1 MQTEIPP
8 LPNLLE
14 PVPLAWIGDVLITAR
29 KQRNLTQRQLA
40 EKIGSHQ
47 AAVARWEMGKY
58 QTATLQTILMIAS
71 ALDLEV
77 KMIPM
82 LVSDTIDLSVML

>member
-1 MQTEIPP
+1 MSTEIPSI
-8 LPNLLE
+8 PNLLE
-14 PVPLAWIGDVLITAR
+14 PVPLAWVGDVLITAR
-29 KQRNLTQRQLA
+29 KQRNLTQWQLA
-40 EKIGSHQ
+40 ERIGSHQ

-58 QTATLQTILMIAS
+58 QTATLQTILMIAN

-82 LVSDTIDLSVML
+82 LVSGTEVT

>member
-1 MQTEIPP
+1 MKTGILP
-8 LPNLLE
+8 LTNLSE
-14 PVPLAWIGDVLITAR
+14 PVPLAWIGDVLIAAR
-29 KQRNLTQRQLA
+29 KQINLTQRQLA
-40 EKIGSHQ
+40 EKIGSYQ

-58 QTATLQTILMIAS
+58 QTATLKTILLIAR

-82 LVSDTIDLSVML
+82 LVCGTEAT